1 MNESGDDFQQ
11 GDCLYKPTSSI
22 NGHPSTRGRMI
33 GLRNKPQKKQA
44 GQLLAVVLW

>member
-1 MNESGDDFQQ
+1 MNESRDDFQQ

-22 NGHPSTRGRMI
+22 NGHPSTRGRMT